1 LAQTLNKLTDRE
13 VKAITKVGRHSDGG
27 NLFLCVSP
35 SGSKSWSMIYRFHGR
50 SREGG
55 LGPLAKVTLAMA
67 REKADEG
74 RKLLGK
80 GLDPLTVWAAEKRAK
95 EVPTFSSAAA
105 AYFEAHKSEWRSSK
119 HGAEWRRTIEVYCKP
134 IANLPVNVITS
145 DDVLGVLKP
154 WWAKRPEAMSRLRG
168 RIERVLGWAK
178 ASGHIPRDQINAALW
193 RGELEHRL
201 AKKPA
206 PRHFRALPYTEAPA
220 FVAELRSRRRLP
232 GGGVNVPVFALE
244 WLILTGTRTNETLGA
259 RWDEIDLDGKLGP
272 IWTVPRERTKRFR
285 EHTVPITAGAL
296 AILDA
301 MREIKAGVVIF
312 PGRHANWPMAPMI
325 FIDYL
330 RRLHVVNAS
339 AHGFR
344 STLRDYL
351 GDQTSTPHDV
361 AEAVLAH
368 AVGSQVERS
377 YRRGDALAKRRMALD
392 LWDAF
397 LASPAAAAVIPIGT
411 KKRA

>member
-1 LAQTLNKLTDRE
+1 LVQTLNKLTDKA
-13 VKAITKVGRHSDGG
+13 VKALTKPGRHSDGG
-27 NLFLCVSP
+27 NLFLTISK
-35 SGSKSWSMIYRFHGR
+35 SGSKAWVFIFRFHGR
-50 SREGG
+50 SREAG
-55 LGPLAKVTLAMA
+55 LGPLAKMTLAMA

-74 RKLLGK
+74 RKLLGAGK
-80 GLDPLTVWAAEKRAK
+80 DPIEQWRQEKRAK
-95 EVPTFSSAAA
+95 EVPTFAEAAKQ
-105 AYFEAHKSEWRSSK
+105 YFEAHKSEWRSDK

-134 IANLPVNVITS
+134 IASLPVNVITA
-145 DDVLGVLKP
+145 DDVVAVLKP
-154 WWAKRPEAMSRLRG
+154 WWAKKPEAMSRLRG
-168 RIERVLGWAK
+168 RIEKVLGWAK

-193 RGELEHRL
+193 KNELEHRL

-206 PRHFRALPYTEAPA
+206 PRHFRALPYEEAPA

-244 WLILTGTRTNETLGA
+244 WLILTGCRTNEVLGA
-259 RWDEIDLDGKLGP
+259 RWDEVDLDGKLGP
-272 IWTVPRERTKRFR
+272 IWTVPAARTKRDR
-285 EHTVPITAGAL
+285 PHAVPITTGAL

-312 PGRHANWPMAPMI
+312 PGRHANWPLSGMT

-330 RRLHVVNAS
+330 RRLHIVNTT

-351 GDQTSTPHDV
+351 GNETSTPHDV
-361 AEAVLAH
+361 AEEILAH
-368 AVGSQVERS
+368 AVGDPTVRS
-377 YRRGDALAKRRMALD
+377 YRRGDAIKKRRRALQ
-392 LWDAF
+392 LWDAY
-397 LASPAAAAVIPIGT
+397 LASPAVATVIPIGS